1 MRERTAATD
10 KLTYL
15 HPSTDSGQAPAIRT
29 QAIAHTFTDLPG
41 ERYTFRVTA
50 TDHPAL
56 HSGQAWATPAGYAML
71 LSPICNARPLKYFLP
86 DCIITAQRREKF
98 NMTSILI
105 VDDDVSAL
113 RLVGLTL
120 ERRGYEIQAATSGEE
135 GLEKVGLYKP
145 DLIILDVMMPGM
157 DGYEVAQQL
166 RENPETTTIPILFFT
181 AKTSITDKISG
192 FQVGG
197 DDYLTKP
204 AHPVELISRVEAL
217 LQRSVHQMPEVKH
230 GQVCAFLP
238 AKGGVGNSTLALNA
252 ALELCKLKPQHKVI
266 LIELTDGGGS
276 LALQTGTKHQK
287 GLQALIEKSL
297 PLSHATVDG
306 QLQKHT
312 SGLYFLPSTSQPA
325 GIAAPLTKEFVHSL
339 FQIVL
344 VDYDYVVLDLPPALT
359 PPVSE
364 VLKKAEYI
372 VLTLEPNKIAL
383 QLATLLMENLE
394 KMNIGRYKIAPV
406 VIHRAPTAGSI
417 SRELLEKQL
426 DADLLANI
434 PPAPDM
440 AYQSWDNARPM
451 VLLQPQSL
459 VAQQVRLIVNQILK
473 AL

>member
-1 MRERTAATD
+1 
-10 KLTYL
+10 
-15 HPSTDSGQAPAIRT
+15 
-29 QAIAHTFTDLPG
+29 
-41 ERYTFRVTA
+41 
-50 TDHPAL
+50 
-56 HSGQAWATPAGYAML
+56 
-71 LSPICNARPLKYFLP
+71 
-86 DCIITAQRREKF
+86 
-98 NMTSILI
+98 MTSILI

-135 GLEKVGLYKP
+135 CLEKVEQYKP

-157 DGYEVAQQL
+157 DGFKVAQQL
-166 RENPETTTIPILFFT
+166 RENPKTTTTPILFFT

-192 FQVGG
+192 FQAGG
-197 DDYLTKP
+197 NDYLTKP

-217 LQRSVHQMPEVKH
+217 LQRNVHQTPESKR
-230 GQVCAFLP
+230 GRVCAFMP

-252 ALELCKLKPQHKVI
+252 ALELCNLKPQHKVI

-276 LALQTGTKHQK
+276 LALQTGTKRQK
-287 GLQALIEKSL
+287 GLQTLIEISP
-297 PLSHATVDG
+297 PLSHENVNE

-339 FQIVL
+339 LQIVV

-359 PPVSE
+359 PPIGAA
-364 VLKKAEYI
+364 LKKAEYI
-372 VLTLEPNKIAL
+372 ILTLEPNKVAL

-394 KMNIGRYKIAPV
+394 KINIGRYKVAPV
-406 VIHRAPTAGSI
+406 IIQHAPTAGSI
-417 SRELLEKQL
+417 SRELLEEQL

-440 AYQSWDNARPM
+440 AYQSWNNARPM

-459 VAQQVRLIVNQILK
+459 VAQQVRLIVNKILK